1 MQLSILGSEEG
12 SSLSH
17 EPCEGVIGYKQLN
30 HDDGAEH
37 TGLTLIL
44 PH

>member
-12 SSLSH
+12 SGLSH